1 MPPLWQYFALS
12 QKSRV
17 RPASDH
23 VGEVRV
29 AELHAKGVNG
39 MPAPFLEVSGARV
52 KRTNKGVHAA
62 EVTSSEV
69 QRLVVGLVDPGVRD
83 IDASTTA
90 TVARSDRLRTP
101 FGAF

>member
-39 MPAPFLEVSGARV
+39 TPAPFGGLRRAREEDQQRSARCGGDVERGAASRSWPCRPW
-52 KRTNKGVHAA
+52 RT
-62 EVTSSEV
+62 
-69 QRLVVGLVDPGVRD
+69 RY
-83 IDASTTA
+83 
-90 TVARSDRLRTP
+90 
-101 FGAF
+101 